1 MSTQGTIHGGK
12 LIVVI
17 RNLFRKASLVLGSP
31 WFRVGGTLV
40 GAAILIHSVDIPK
53 AISSFGHADARWGL
67 AAVGLTCLAVAASV
81 LEWGVLVRTLRPAI
95 ATPQH
100 GLFTW
105 SRLGSQYLQSLFFT
119 QVLPAGVGGD
129 AVRTVEMGKHVGHCR
144 VLATLAGSRMAGML
158 GMTIWGLMAAVLL
171 RAWLGNGILA
181 GIAVMAGVLV
191 LIWTGAL
198 SADRIAPH
206 RLVNHLSGALGR
218 TLHSFTEAF
227 AAYRSHPHAVAQCIV
242 FGAVGWGVNLF
253 ALDLAARAVGVEM
266 SWMVLAVCIPL
277 GLLAALVPFSVNG
290 LGVREGVLVA
300 FLVHMGLSSTH
311 AASVALLVDLQMVPF
326 ALLGGVLLL
335 RRRRAGTIPANIAVE
350 PAV

>member
-1 MSTQGTIHGGK
+1 
-12 LIVVI
+12 VI

-40 GAAILIHSVDIPK
+40 GAAILVRSVDIPK
-53 AISSFGHADARWGL
+53 AIASFAHADARWGL

-81 LEWGVLVRTLRPAI
+81 MEWGVLVRTLRPAT
-95 ATPQH
+95 ATTQH

-158 GMTIWGLMAAVLL
+158 GMTIWGLVAAVLL

-198 SADRIAPH
+198 SADRITPH
-206 RLVNHLSGALGR
+206 RLVARLSTAMGR

-227 AAYRSHPHAVAQCIV
+227 SAYRSHPHAVAQCIV
-242 FGAVGWGVNLF
+242 FGAAGWGINLF
-253 ALDLAARAVGVEM
+253 ALDLAARAIGVEM

-300 FLVHMGLSSTH
+300 FLVHMGLTSTH

-335 RRRRAGTIPANIAVE
+335 RRRRTVSTPAKIAVE